1 VKVAVVGAGVSGLV
15 AAWLL
20 HREHEVTVFAADPW
34 AGGHT
39 HTVDVPAGGRTWAV
53 DTGFIV
59 FNEVTYPNFCAIL
72 ARLGVSSQPTR
83 MTFSVVCERTGLEY
97 NAHSL
102 RTLFAQ
108 RRNLVDPS
116 FWRMLLDIFRFR
128 REFAS
133 ILDAGGEERPLLPYL
148 RSRGYSRR
156 FLDHFIVPLASSL
169 WSAPPG
175 AVEEFPLQTLV
186 RFFRNHGFLNVRNPF
201 PWKVIRGG
209 SRQYVH
215 PLTQPFADRLRL
227 GAPVVAV
234 RRFPDR
240 VELEVAGAGPLA
252 FEHVVL
258 ATHSDQALALLDDPS
273 EAEREVLG
281 AIPYQ
286 ENRTTLHIDARQLPE
301 RERLWAAWNYRIPR
315 NEGRRAV
322 LTYDM
327 NILQSL
333 AAPEEFCVTLN
344 RAEAVDRTKV
354 LGEWTYHHPVY
365 TPAAPAAQARHA
377 EISGE
382 NRTHYC
388 GAYWGYGFHEDGVKS
403 ALAACRWFGL
413 GLP

>member
-1 VKVAVVGAGVSGLV
+1 MVGTGVSGLV

-20 HREHEVTVFAADPW
+20 HRDHEVTVFGADEW

-39 HTVDVPAGGRTWAV
+39 HTVDAPAGGRAWAV

-72 ARLGVSSQPTR
+72 GRLGVASQPTR
-83 MTFSVVCERTGLEY
+83 MTFSAVCERTGLEY
-97 NAHSL
+97 SAHSL
-102 RTLFAQ
+102 NTLFAQ

-116 FWRMLLDIFRFR
+116 FWRMLLDILRFR
-128 REFAS
+128 REFEA
-133 ILDAGGEERPLLPYL
+133 ILSRGGEERPLLPYL
-148 RSRGYSRR
+148 RGRGYSRR
-156 FLDHFIVPLASSL
+156 FLEHFVVPLASSL

-175 AVEEFPLQTLV
+175 AVEEFPLQTFV

-201 PWKVIRGG
+201 PWRVIRGG
-209 SRQYVH
+209 SREYVRR
-215 PLTQPFADRLRL
+215 LTEPFAERLRL
-227 GAPVVAV
+227 AAPVAGV

-240 VELEVAGAGPLA
+240 VELEVPGAGTLS
-252 FEHVVL
+252 FDQVVL
-258 ATHSDQALALLDDPS
+258 ATHSDQALALLRDPTD
-273 EAEREVLG
+273 AEREVLG

-286 ENRTTLHIDARQLPE
+286 ENRTTLHTDTRQLPV
-301 RERLWAAWNYRIPR
+301 RRRLWAAWNYRIPR
-315 NEGRRAV
+315 EEAGRAA

-327 NILQSL
+327 NILQTL

-344 RAEAVDRTKV
+344 RAEALDRARV

-377 EISGE
+377 EVSGA

-388 GAYWGYGFHEDGVKS
+388 GAYWGYGFHEDGVRS
-403 ALAACRWFGL
+403 ALAACRWFGA
-413 GLP
+413 GL